1 MEYRV
6 FNTGDQ
12 IWLSQRYGKPTVVK
26 VLTHDGLTFS
36 EDEPTIRRIEGA
48 ERIVH
53 QITVFFMKIILK
65 VLA

>member
-12 IWLSQRYGKPTVVK
+12 IWISQRHGNPTVVK
-26 VLTHDGLTFS
+26 ALTHDGLTCS
-36 EDEPTIRRIEGA
+36 EDEPTIRRLEGA

-53 QITVFFMKIILK
+53 QVTVFFMRLILK
-65 VLA
+65 ALA